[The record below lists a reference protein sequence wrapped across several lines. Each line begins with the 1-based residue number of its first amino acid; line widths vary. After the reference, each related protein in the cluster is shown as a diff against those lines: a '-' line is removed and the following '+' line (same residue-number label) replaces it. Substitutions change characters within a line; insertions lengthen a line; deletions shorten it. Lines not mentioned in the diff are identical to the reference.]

1 MLLVW
6 PLSRIRSPS
15 LLLFADLGLLGIGT
29 VRRHVLGPRLDL
41 ILLEVLL
48 LLGLIRIL
56 TDVLILLMAVREFLL
71 FLFEELV
78 LPLFYSQLG
87 LPGFLPLKRVLRR
100 KDIVSAGLV
109 GAYSEVSGFKALL
122 DHTYDGLKEN
132 GLSASSDLI
141 VEALSIVDGA
151 VLVYS
156 EAKSLGAYLVSETYL
171 AFKSVGAQT
180 RTGLREGF
188 SDILLANRTRGT
200 MNWLTHFMDSL
211 SF

>member
-1 MLLVW
+1 MLLMW

-56 TDVLILLMAVREFLL
+56 TDVLILLMALREFLL

-78 LPLFYSQLG
+78 LPLFYSRLG

-151 VLVYS
+151 VLV
-156 EAKSLGAYLVSETYL
+156 
-171 AFKSVGAQT
+171 F
-180 RTGLREGF
+180 F
-188 SDILLANRTRGT
+188 
-200 MNWLTHFMDSL
+200 
-211 SF
+211 

>member
-1 MLLVW
+1 MLLMW

-56 TDVLILLMAVREFLL
+56 TDVLILLMALREFLL

-78 LPLFYSQLG
+78 LPLFYLQLG

-122 DHTYDGLKEN
+122 DHTYDGLKKK
-132 GLSASSDLI
+132 GLSASSDL
-141 VEALSIVDGA
+141 VEALSIGDG
-151 VLVYS
+151 VVSVYS

-171 AFKSVGAQT
+171 AFRSVGAET

>member
-1 MLLVW
+1 LLLMW

-56 TDVLILLMAVREFLL
+56 TDVLILLMALREFLL

-78 LPLFYSQLG
+78 LPLFYLQLG

-122 DHTYDGLKEN
+122 DHTYDGLKKK
-132 GLSASSDLI
+132 GLSASSDL
-141 VEALSIVDGA
+141 VEALSIGDG
-151 VLVYS
+151 VVSVYS

-171 AFKSVGAQT
+171 AFRSVGAET